1 MSPIDTSGIKS
12 SVRVD
17 TERQETRVRGGNT
30 EQEATKSALSLD
42 TVQLTD
48 TATKLAEL
56 QAEVSAASGVDIE
69 RVEAIRQQIA
79 DGSYEV
85 DPDKI
90 ADALMAMEQELL

>member
-17 TERQETRVRGGNT
+17 TERQETRVRGGNS
-30 EQEATKSALSLD
+30 EQDSAKSLD

-90 ADALMAMEQELL
+90 ADSLMAMEQELL